1 MKTSD
6 IRLMF
11 GRATDRYST
20 PQSLYELLN
29 AEFHFDCDPCPLD
42 GTVDGLA
49 TLFYSWAGKRVWC
62 NPPYGCKIGDWLE
75 RGMEADLAVF
85 LLPART
91 DTRWFHDIAVPKA
104 QEIRFLRGRVRFG
117 GATSPA
123 PFPSILVIFKK
134 PH

>member
-29 AEFHFDCDPCPLD
+29 AEFHFDCDSCPLD

-62 NPPYGCKIGDWLE
+62 NPPYGSKIGDWLE